1 MTKSTYDVD
10 IICKRLKLGAGVKD
24 ALKAKT
30 EGSRFLR
37 ETLEREV
44 EERDVRRAN
53 TFIKNARF
61 PEHKTFADYDF
72 ENVQFPDGVAKTY
85 FTECGFALDRRGLFL
100 YGSPG
105 TGKTHFAI
113 ATGMNACG
121 MNCKTRFWRAY
132 ELSEALKLA
141 AYRNETRT
149 FFSRQKAFGLFIIDE
164 FGFYPTEEA
173 AMRLLFEFF
182 CAVVYGKAGFIL
194 TTNLDFQEWIQRA
207 SEPKMAEAII
217 DRVVHLSHLVQ
228 FEGESMRLKTSAMLN
243 P

>member
-30 EGSRFLR
+30 DGSRFLR

-72 ENVQFPDGVAKTY
+72 EKRAVSRGRCKDLFHRVRICPRSARLVPLWIAGNWQD
-85 FTECGFALDRRGLFL
+85 ALRNCNGHD
-100 YGSPG
+100 
-105 TGKTHFAI
+105 
-113 ATGMNACG
+113 ACG

-141 AYRNETRT
+141 AYRNETRA